1 MRPGKDATIL
11 ALALMVPRALEAAE
25 KLKAEHGIDCEV
37 VDVRSLVPLDTQTI
51 LGSVARTH
59 RLFTVE
65 ENPRLCGWGAEI
77 VSIVADEAFYDLDGP
92 PVRITTPHI
101 PLPAADILEDIA
113 LPTVD
118 RIVDRVRRSMQVVS
132 PHERQRHAGRQS
144 ARLAPRMIASLIR
157 GAETRIIG
165 NVPCTKIFSPTSRPI
180 CGSAAN
186 GANPPTAAASTCSI
200 RRPRTRSPRSRA
212 RPSRTP
218 RPRSMPRA
226 TPSRAGPRSKPRE
239 RAEILRKSFELIMR
253 DAERLAKLIT
263 IENGKALSDSRGEV
277 AYAAEFFRWYAE
289 EAVRNIGEVSR
300 APASGARIV
309 VQHKPAGVA
318 VLVTPWNFPAAMAT
332 RKIGPALAAGCPV
345 VLKPASDTP
354 LTMLALM
361 PILEE
366 AGVPAG
372 VVNVIPS
379 RSSGKVVSAMLHDP
393 RVRVV
398 SFTGS
403 TEVGRKL
410 LHEAADN
417 VVKPAMELG
426 GNAPF
431 IVFEDADIDAAIE
444 GAMIAKMRNMG
455 EACTSA
461 NRFYVHEKVHDEFAK
476 KLTAKMAALKVG
488 NGLDDG
494 VTVGPLVNAD
504 AKKKVIELVDD
515 AVGKGAKV
523 LTGGKSPTGP
533 GHFYPPTVLDAVP
546 DGAKMLNE
554 EIFGPVAA
562 IQTFKSEGE
571 VIKRANDTE
580 YGLVAYLY
588 TKDMSRGMR
597 VSEQLDFGMIG
608 LNRGLVSDP
617 AAPFGGMKQSGIGR
631 EGAHEGLMEFLE
643 TQYISVTW

>member
-1 MRPGKDATIL
+1 MYDNLLANVPTDLWIGGKWRKSSDGQRFDVIDPAT
-11 ALALMVPRALEAAE
+11 E
-25 KLKAEHGIDCEV
+25 K
-37 VDVRSLVPLDTQTI
+37 TI
-51 LGSVARTH
+51 ASVASA
-59 RLFTVE
+59 TVDD
-65 ENPRLCGWGAEI
+65 AKAA
-77 VSIVADEAFYDLDGP
+77 VDAAQEAFGP
-92 PVRITTPHI
+92 W
-101 PLPAADILEDIA
+101 AA
-113 LPTVD
+113 
-118 RIVDRVRRSMQVVS
+118 
-132 PHERQRHAGRQS
+132 
-144 ARLAPRMIASLIR
+144 
-157 GAETRIIG
+157 
-165 NVPCTKIFSPTSRPI
+165 K
-180 CGSAAN
+180 
-186 GANPPTAAASTCSI
+186 
-200 RRPRTRSPRSRA
+200 
-212 RPSRTP
+212 
-218 RPRSMPRA
+218 
-226 TPSRAGPRSKPRE
+226 KPRE
-239 RAEILRKSFELIMR
+239 RAEILRKAYELTMR

-289 EAVRNIGEVSR
+289 EAVRNIGQVSN
-300 APASGARIV
+300 APASGARIF

-417 VVKPAMELG
+417 IVKPAMELG

-455 EACTSA
+455 EACTAA
-461 NRFYVHEKVHDEFAK
+461 NRFYVHEKVHDAFAE
-476 KLTAKMAALKVG
+476 KLTAKMKALKMG

-494 VTVGPLVNAD
+494 VAVGPLVNAEGRD
-504 AKKKVIELVDD
+504 KVVELVED
-515 AVGKGAKV
+515 AVAKGAKV
-523 LTGGKSPTGP
+523 LTGGKVPDGP
-533 GHFYPPTVLDAVP
+533 GFFYPATVVTNVP

-554 EIFGPVAA
+554 EIFGPVAS
-562 IQTFKSEGE
+562 IQTFKTEDE
-571 VIKRANDTE
+571 AIRRANDTE

-588 TKDMSRGMR
+588 TKDMSRGLR
-597 VSEQLDFGMIG
+597 VSEKLDFGMIG

-617 AAPFGGMKQSGIGR
+617 AAPFGGTKQSGLGR
-631 EGAHEGLMEFLE
+631 EGAQEGMKEFLE
-643 TQYISVTW
+643 TQYVSVSW